1 MDRRYLM
8 ATAGL
13 ALLFAGVR
21 LSIRAQDLDRNSR
34 SDPYPKR
41 PQAPA
46 AVIDRGKALYEVNC
60 SFCHGSDAGG
70 GVGPNLL
77 RSSVVLKD
85 QNGELIAPIV
95 HGARVDRGMPRLSLT
110 DAQVSDIAAFLHSL
124 TVTSHAPPEKINIVV
139 GNPVAGKAYFQ
150 EKCASCHSAT
160 GDLKGIA
167 TRVPDP
173 KVLQQ
178 AWLLPGGPGG
188 RFGRFARDA
197 SGLHVPPVTVT
208 VTLPSGKQYEG
219 SLVRIDDF
227 YVGLVESD
235 GTNLG
240 FSRNGDNPKVEIH
253 DPVAAHRALFKVYTD
268 RDIHNV
274 TAYLVTLK

>member
-1 MDRRYLM
+1 M
-8 ATAGL
+8 AGL
-13 ALLFAGVR
+13 ALLCAGAR
-21 LSIRAQDLDRNSR
+21 LSIRAQEHGLDLRRN
-34 SDPYPKR
+34 PYPQR
-41 PQAPA
+41 PPAPQ
-46 AVIDRGKALYEVNC
+46 AVIDRGKALYGVNC
-60 SFCHGSDAGG
+60 SFCHGSDAAG

-77 RSSVVLKD
+77 RSSVVLQD
-85 QNGELIAPIV
+85 LNGELIAPIV
-95 HGARVDRGMPRLSLT
+95 HGARADRGMPRLNLT

-124 TVTSHAPPEKINIVV
+124 TVTSHAPPEKINILV
-139 GNPVAGKAYFQ
+139 GDPVAGKAYFE

-167 TRVPDP
+167 TRIPDP

-178 AWLLPGGPGG
+178 TWLLPGGPGG
-188 RFGRFARDA
+188 RFGRFALAA
-197 SGLHVPPVTVT
+197 SGVHVPPVTVT

-219 SLVRIDDF
+219 NLARIDDF
-227 YVGLVESD
+227 YVGLVEPD